1 MMVTWN
7 DIKSS
12 FSEIEQKLVANLCLM
27 VDSNKEEVFDSKS
40 VLDFHII
47 KSQNKAFDNP
57 LSDSHILT
65 QKCAYVKQQLSNAHK
80 ENEKLRID
88 NEMLLKKKTIVCMNI
103 ISIFLDN

>member
-65 QKCAYVKQQLSNAHK
+65 QKCAHLK
-80 ENEKLRID
+80 EKLSDARKANEQLGKD
-88 NEMLLKKKTIVCMNI
+88 NENLLKKTLSVG
-103 ISIFLDN
+103 ISS